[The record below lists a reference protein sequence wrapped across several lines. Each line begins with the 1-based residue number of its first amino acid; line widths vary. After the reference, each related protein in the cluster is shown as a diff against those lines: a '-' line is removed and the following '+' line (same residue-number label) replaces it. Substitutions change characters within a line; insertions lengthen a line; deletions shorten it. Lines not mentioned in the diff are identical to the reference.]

1 MTWGYVMLVWDK
13 DTGVTVQEDVPWSEF
28 TRTSKE
34 EAQEYLEQVI
44 GDVAL
49 EKRKTA
55 NALAAGN
62 SLLTQCCGYRKL
74 KSF

>member
-1 MTWGYVMLVWDK
+1 MLVWDK

-62 SLLTQCCGYRKL
+62 QHAG
-74 KSF
+74 